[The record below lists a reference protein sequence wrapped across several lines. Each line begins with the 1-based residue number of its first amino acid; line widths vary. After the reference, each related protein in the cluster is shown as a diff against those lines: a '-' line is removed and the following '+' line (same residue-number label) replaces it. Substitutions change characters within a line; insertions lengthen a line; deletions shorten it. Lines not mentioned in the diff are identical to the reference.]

1 MKRFV
6 LTITRSSSTNKASQ
20 SFHKRP
26 LPTTLTALSSSQ
38 GKVLFKEALAS
49 DGMESY
55 FPLAEQ
61 FVTQS
66 EPSFCSL
73 SSLSMVLNA
82 LNFDP
87 KKVWKGLW
95 RWVSEETLQCESTRI
110 CGHSL
115 DRIKTDGLS
124 FVEFESLARCHG
136 VKITSHRVI
145 RDADGTIYDETSPDG
160 LEAFRSLV
168 ERISSDD
175 RAETF
180 IVVNY
185 SRKILGQT
193 GDGHFSPI
201 GGYHKEKE
209 LVLIMDVARFKYPPY
224 WVPLQQLWEAMAEQ
238 DSQTH
243 QPRGYFV
250 VSGWNTKQQLQEQ
263 ESDVSQLL
271 AQAQDPNSNH
281 NHSHGHGHAHAHDHH
296 GHCITVPEPH
306 SRLAQTGSYNSSSSQ
321 NGAVNGGLHHRQRST
336 EHSRLTSATAFATIG
351 SYVDNVSVTG
361 GVASVIGPGAHVCTH
376 DHDHS
381 HSHGHHHHSY
391 DGHVLH
397 HVSSTIAAP
406 KAPAAPLPPVQVTA
420 PLPPVPVP
428 VPVAVPVAAT
438 PPAVQ
443 PQSQTQ
449 VSDAS
454 PTSSPTDSSGTTST
468 SATPSSSGNSA
479 ARQEAVK
486 IAAAVAEAMCPPMI
500 RTWQDFKRYVPRNMC
515 QSRATAPAAA
525 TRTGTGDA
533 DQDVDRVP
541 TAGTSGAEVT
551 PFRPGTGTGTGASG
565 TRCS

>member
-271 AQAQDPNSNH
+271 AQAQDPNSQH
-281 NHSHGHGHAHAHDHH
+281 SHSHGHSHAHAHDHH
-296 GHCITVPEPH
+296 GHCIHVPEAH
-306 SRLAQTGSYNSSSSQ
+306 STLAQTSSYSSSSSQ
-321 NGAVNGGLHHRQRST
+321 NGAVNGGLHHHQRST
-336 EHSRLTSATAFATIG
+336 EHSRLTSATAFATVG
-351 SYVDNVSVTG
+351 SVTG
-361 GVASVIGPGAHVCTH
+361 GVVSHVGASVHMCTH

-381 HSHGHHHHSY
+381 HSHGHRHHSY

-406 KAPAAPLPPVQVTA
+406 KATAAS
-420 PLPPVPVP
+420 LPPVPVAAPPPP
-428 VPVAVPVAAT
+428 VPVHVFSAPLTVQALPQLQAPDTVPA
-438 PPAVQ
+438 
-443 PQSQTQ
+443 
-449 VSDAS
+449 
-454 PTSSPTDSSGTTST
+454 SSPTANSSTTST
-468 SATPSSSGNSA
+468 GAAAISSSNNT

-515 QSRATAPAAA
+515 QSRTTVSTAS
-525 TRTGTGDA
+525 TTT
-533 DQDVDRVP
+533 
-541 TAGTSGAEVT
+541 T
-551 PFRPGTGTGTGASG
+551 GTGTGTNADSGVADKGADKAAAIESSARTGAGVVTPSG
-565 TRCS
+565 TGRGTEGSTRCF

>member
-26 LPTTLTALSSSQ
+26 LPMTLTALSSSQ

-271 AQAQDPNSNH
+271 AQAQDLNNMH
-281 NHSHGHGHAHAHDHH
+281 NHSHGHSHAHAHDHH
-296 GHCITVPEPH
+296 GHCIHVPETH
-306 SRLAQTGSYNSSSSQ
+306 STLAQTGSYNSSSSQ
-321 NGAVNGGLHHRQRST
+321 NSAVSGGLHHRQRSA
-336 EHSRLTSATAFATIG
+336 EHSRLTSATAFATVG

-361 GVASVIGPGAHVCTH
+361 GAVSHVASTVHVCTH
-376 DHDHS
+376 NHNHS

-406 KAPAAPLPPVQVTA
+406 KAPAAPLRPAPVAAPP
-420 PLPPVPVP
+420 PPVPVHVFSAP
-428 VPVAVPVAAT
+428 LTVQALPQLQAPDTVPAT
-438 PPAVQ
+438 
-443 PQSQTQ
+443 
-449 VSDAS
+449 S
-454 PTSSPTDSSGTTST
+454 PTANSSTTST
-468 SATPSSSGNSA
+468 GPSSSSSSSNSTT
-479 ARQEAVK
+479 RQEAVK

-515 QSRATAPAAA
+515 QSRATAPCKKA
-525 TRTGTGDA
+525 TGAGTGGA
-533 DQDVDRVP
+533 DQDAD
-541 TAGTSGAEVT
+541 TAPAAGAAAGSSAGVAPSGRGSGPDA
-551 PFRPGTGTGTGASG
+551 RG

>member
-1 MKRFV
+1 LCRIEAMKRFV

-271 AQAQDPNSNH
+271 AQAQDLNNMH
-281 NHSHGHGHAHAHDHH
+281 NHSHGHSHAHAHDHH
-296 GHCITVPEPH
+296 GHCITVPETHSTLAPH
-306 SRLAQTGSYNSSSSQ
+306 SSYNSSSSQ
-321 NGAVNGGLHHRQRST
+321 NGAVNGGLHHHQRST
-336 EHSRLTSATAFATIG
+336 EHSRLTSATAFATVG
-351 SYVDNVSVTG
+351 SYVDSVSITG
-361 GVASVIGPGAHVCTH
+361 GVTAVIGPGAHVCTH

-406 KAPAAPLPPVQVTA
+406 KATAAPLPVPVTA
-420 PLPPVPVP
+420 PPLPI
-428 VPVAVPVAAT
+428 AVPVAAAPLT
-438 PPAVQ
+438 VQ
-443 PQSQTQ
+443 ALPQTQ
-449 VSDAS
+449 VPDTVPATS
-454 PTSSPTDSSGTTST
+454 PTANLSTAST
-468 SATPSSSGNSA
+468 SADPSSNST

-515 QSRATAPAAA
+515 QSRAAAPATTANKDPA
-525 TRTGTGDA
+525 GT
-533 DQDVDRVP
+533 
-541 TAGTSGAEVT
+541 TAGTGTVATPSGTE
-551 PFRPGTGTGTGASG
+551 PEASG

>member
-1 MKRFV
+1 MRRFV

-115 DRIKTDGLS
+115 DRIKSDGLS

-281 NHSHGHGHAHAHDHH
+281 SHSHGHSHAHAHDHH
-296 GHCITVPEPH
+296 GHCIHVPATH
-306 SRLAQTGSYNSSSSQ
+306 STLALHNSYNSSSS
-321 NGAVNGGLHHRQRST
+321 NSGVVNGGLHHHQRSA
-336 EHSRLTSATAFATIG
+336 EHSRLTSATAFATVG

-361 GVASVIGPGAHVCTH
+361 GAVSQVDSTVHMCTH
-376 DHDHS
+376 NHDHS

-406 KAPAAPLPPVQVTA
+406 KAPATPLPPVPVTA
-420 PLPPVPVP
+420 PLPPVTVP
-428 VPVAVPVAAT
+428 AAVPPT
-438 PPAVQ
+438 VQ
-443 PQSQTQ
+443 ALPQTQ
-449 VSDAS
+449 APDTVPACS
-454 PTSSPTDSSGTTST
+454 PTANSSTPST
-468 SATPSSSGNSA
+468 SAAPSSNST

-486 IAAAVAEAMCPPMI
+486 IAVAVAEAMCPPMI

-515 QSRATAPAAA
+515 QSRAAAPATAA
-525 TRTGTGDA
+525 NKDAAGTTADTGT
-533 DQDVDRVP
+533 VP
-541 TAGTSGAEVT
+541 APSGMGTE
-551 PFRPGTGTGTGASG
+551 ASG